1 VQSVVKLLAT
11 PTYSTLAEQS
21 VAESSV
27 NLLFRGGTWW
37 DSNFRFEPN
46 TILMARLNGNEMG
59 NTMNDTV
66 LVTGGSG
73 FIGTWVLR
81 ELLARNARPVVVD
94 VQPAPQ
100 RWQRVLGER
109 AAEVVSIEASL
120 LDRELLQTVIEQ
132 QGVTHL
138 IHLAALLTPEC
149 QKDPWLGCQVN
160 VLGSTALFEAA
171 RRSGRVRSLSYAS
184 SYAVY
189 GPEAGDSDE
198 EPNRPPTFYGAFKQ
212 AVDLIAEQYWGH
224 FGIASVAVRPH
235 VVYGPERDQGLTA
248 GPSLAARAAASG
260 DSYTIGYTGRV
271 GYDYVADVARAFV
284 RSAIECPPGH
294 TVVDL
299 PSELATTE
307 EFRAAIV
314 AAVPDS
320 VSRIMVN
327 GPAIPSNVPP
337 SPNYISN
344 LFPDWRATSLRDGVR
359 KTVEFYATASASGR

>member
-1 VQSVVKLLAT
+1 MS
-11 PTYSTLAEQS
+11 
-21 VAESSV
+21 
-27 NLLFRGGTWW
+27 
-37 DSNFRFEPN
+37 
-46 TILMARLNGNEMG
+46 
-59 NTMNDTV
+59 DTV

-81 ELLARNARPVVVD
+81 ELLARDAKAVVVD
-94 VQPAPQ
+94 VQPAPP
-100 RWQRVLGER
+100 RWQRVLGGR

-120 LDRELLQTVIEQ
+120 LDRDRLQSVIEQ
-132 QGVTHL
+132 HGVTQV

-171 RRSGRVRSLSYAS
+171 RRSGRVRSLAYAS

-189 GPEAGDSDE
+189 GPETGDSAE
-198 EPNRPPTFYGAFKQ
+198 ESNRPPTFYGAFKQ
-212 AVDLIAEQYWGH
+212 AVDLIAEQYWRH

-248 GPSLAARAAASG
+248 GPSLAARAAALG
-260 DSYTIGYTGRV
+260 ETYTIGYTGRV
-271 GYDYVADVARAFV
+271 GYDYAEDVARAFV
-284 RSAIECPPGH
+284 RSAIECSTGH

-299 PSELATTE
+299 PSKLATTE
-307 EFRAAIV
+307 EFRSAIEV
-314 AAVPDS
+314 AVPGS
-320 VSRIMVN
+320 MSRIMVN

-344 LFPDWRATSLRDGVR
+344 LFPDWQATSLLDGVR
-359 KTVEFYATASASGR
+359 KTVEFYATPCAVTK